1 MDSGLIFPIIV
12 ALWLVFLVPHWVRR
26 REHLSSSRAAD
37 RFSSAMRVLERR
49 DDPARPSAERA
60 PTYLLTP
67 PRNAARDDVRN
78 RAPVDMEDHVD
89 VTVQVRT
96 VRPVDRTPTRT
107 LAPSLLP
114 GAHTGRGPTTPS
126 RDHAVPHGRAASRLL
141 GLILLA
147 ALASIPVLGVLAVLG
162 GAPGWSP
169 AVGLALTALCVVWLR
184 QRALRR
190 RALRATRRDA
200 APVPAA
206 SSEPPV
212 VVEDVRVDV
221 PDIDALLG
229 READD
234 DTHDRTWTPVP
245 VPPPTYTLKQA
256 APVRHVV
263 AWEVEPT
270 PEPRLPAPA
279 PAAAPAPAVA
289 EAPSVR
295 RVVPDLELVLERRR
309 AAGE

>member
-1 MDSGLIFPIIV
+1 VDSGLIFPIIV

-49 DDPARPSAERA
+49 EGQARTPAERA

-67 PRNAARDDVRN
+67 PR
-78 RAPVDMEDHVD
+78 EQVD
-89 VTVQVRT
+89 VGSLDDADNEAAAAESDVQVRR
-96 VRPVDRTPTRT
+96 VRPVDRTPTRA

-114 GAHTGRGPTTPS
+114 GAHPG
-126 RDHAVPHGRAASRLL
+126 RDHAVVHAPRPSRVP
-141 GLILLA
+141 GLTFLA
-147 ALASIPVLGVLAVLG
+147 ALASIPVLGVLALLG
-162 GAPGWSP
+162 LAPAWSP
-169 AVGLALTALCVVWLR
+169 AVGLAVTVLCAVWLR

-190 RALRATRRDA
+190 RALRAARRA
-200 APVPAA
+200 VTPVPAA
-206 SSEPPV
+206 PSVPSA
-212 VVEDVRVDV
+212 VVEDEHVDV
-221 PDIDALLG
+221 PDIDALLATN
-229 READD
+229 EDD

-245 VPPPTYTLKQA
+245 VPPPTYTLKPT
-256 APVRHVV
+256 APVRQVV
-263 AWEVEPT
+263 AWESEPT
-270 PEPRLPAPA
+270 PEPRMPAPG
-279 PAAAPAPAVA
+279 PAAAPAPAPAAA